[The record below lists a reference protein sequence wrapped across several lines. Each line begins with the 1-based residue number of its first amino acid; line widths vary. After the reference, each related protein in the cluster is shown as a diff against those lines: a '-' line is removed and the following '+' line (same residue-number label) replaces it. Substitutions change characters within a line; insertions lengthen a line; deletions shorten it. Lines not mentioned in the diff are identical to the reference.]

1 MNSLASV
8 NKLFEIT
15 SNYYLRF
22 NEISSKPLAEYALSL
37 KVLEYKVHNLD
48 ESDFLLYDFLMLLR
62 KFRFILSASPLPF
75 SSHKDMFSGSELT
88 RLSIQCK
95 LMYPNLKNDIEL
107 VMDSYRVL
115 HNSSEKPVLE
125 YLRSNFNDKIST
137 GLVIKTAIDLN
148 TIEEVLKRTFI
159 THNTFTIVTPS
170 KLKKNNFYKRLI
182 ILGPTYW
189 YPDFVFNCPRSQTI
203 EIISYDWQLFRAPT
217 MQYFIES
224 ESQISTINHGCDI
237 VFNKRKDSP
246 LTKVIEVND
255 QIVDYKKVEN
265 TLSVK
270 LKHTT
275 PNSVK
280 AKLVGLT
287 DMKGIFFEDHS
298 IKNIWT
304 ISLQSE
310 DQVTKCSIN
319 KLDTDS
325 YLLIRTGTGRDIIQI
340 KADEYLGK
348 RAAKIRYRHSIWKKR
363 LHKYTIKYASERI
376 CRYLRRHGG
385 VRANEANLRNWIS
398 NDYIKPREYKDFLA
412 IMKLVKL
419 EEHAEK
425 LWKEADELYRAH
437 QRAGTVIRNLIIQ
450 EINKSNLGKL
460 EIEQKMTF
468 GLPDAENA
476 TFTAY
481 KIEYV
486 SQVVYQLQPQQL
498 RSVIDLC
505 QLEGFK

>member
-1 MNSLASV
+1 ME
-8 NKLFEIT
+8 KT
-15 SNYYLRF
+15 
-22 NEISSKPLAEYALSL
+22 
-37 KVLEYKVHNLD
+37 
-48 ESDFLLYDFLMLLR
+48 
-62 KFRFILSASPLPF
+62 LSA
-75 SSHKDMFSGSELT
+75 
-88 RLSIQCK
+88 R
-95 LMYPNLKNDIEL
+95 
-107 VMDSYRVL
+107 
-115 HNSSEKPVLE
+115 
-125 YLRSNFNDKIST
+125 
-137 GLVIKTAIDLN
+137 
-148 TIEEVLKRTFI
+148 
-159 THNTFTIVTPS
+159 
-170 KLKKNNFYKRLI
+170 
-182 ILGPTYW
+182 
-189 YPDFVFNCPRSQTI
+189 
-203 EIISYDWQLFRAPT
+203 
-217 MQYFIES
+217 
-224 ESQISTINHGCDI
+224 
-237 VFNKRKDSP
+237 
-246 LTKVIEVND
+246 
-255 QIVDYKKVEN
+255 
-265 TLSVK
+265 

-275 PNSVK
+275 SDSVK

-310 DQVTKCSIN
+310 EQVTKCSIN

-348 RAAKIRYRHSIWKKR
+348 RAAKIRHRHSIWKKR
-363 LHKYTIKYASERI
+363 LHNYTTKYAAERI

-385 VRANEANLRNWIS
+385 IRANEVNLRNWIS

-425 LWKEADELYRAH
+425 LWKEADELFRAH

-486 SQVVYQLQPQQL
+486 SQVVYQVQPQQL
-498 RSVIDLC
+498 RNLIDLYH
-505 QLEGFK
+505 LGGFE

>member
-1 MNSLASV
+1 MNSLTNV
-8 NKLFEIT
+8 NKLFEMT
-15 SNYYLRF
+15 NNYYLRF

-48 ESDFLLYDFLMLLR
+48 ESDILLLDLLTLLR

-75 SSHKDMFSGSELT
+75 SSHKEIINGRELT

-95 LMYPNLKNDIEL
+95 LMYPSLKYDIDT
-107 VMDSYRVL
+107 VMDNYRVL

-125 YLRSNFNDKIST
+125 YLRSNFNDKIAT
-137 GLVIKTAIDLN
+137 GLVIKTASDLN
-148 TIEEVLKRTFI
+148 AIEEVLKRTFI

-170 KLKKNNFYKRLI
+170 KLKKDNFYNRLI

-203 EIISYDWQLFRAPT
+203 EIISYDWQLFRAPK

-224 ESQISTINHGCDI
+224 ESKISTLNHGCDI
-237 VFNKRKDSP
+237 FVNKRNESP
-246 LTKVIEVND
+246 LTEIIEVND
-255 QIVDYKKVEN
+255 QIVDYKKVEK
-265 TLSVK
+265 TLSAR

-275 PNSVK
+275 SDSVK

-310 DQVTKCSIN
+310 EQVTKCSIN

-348 RAAKIRYRHSIWKKR
+348 RAAKIRHRHSIWKKR
-363 LHKYTIKYASERI
+363 LHNYTTKYAAERI

-385 VRANEANLRNWIS
+385 IRANEVNLRNWIS

-425 LWKEADELYRAH
+425 LWKEADELFRAH

-486 SQVVYQLQPQQL
+486 SQVVYQVQPQQL
-498 RSVIDLC
+498 RNLIDLYH
-505 QLEGFK
+505 LGGL